1 MSNQDNFKLSKDQ
14 ILLSTNKGLDV
25 FKYFLGSR
33 FSRVGKSF
41 KSPFYN
47 DNKASC
53 YVYLDKKSNIYKFK
67 DFGDAEYSGDCFF
80 FVGKIFG
87 YSCEDRSDFYKI
99 LEVIDLELSLNT
111 IGQEIKIQNI
121 IEKNKGTVLLANKIK
136 SIHDGFETAKHKL
149 PIQYK
154 EFTIRELDYWG
165 KYGIKL
171 DTLNRYNVQSI
182 ESYNGISKDGR
193 EFLLTSSPEQP
204 IYGYQGR
211 RYTKL
216 YRPFSKL
223 RFLYTGE
230 ITENYIFGFEQL
242 PVRGDILFITGGEK
256 DVLSLASHGL
266 NAICLNSETAH
277 IPKNLLR
284 GLNYRFK
291 HITLLYDVDDTGKN
305 SMDKLTKEYKSF
317 KIKSLLLPLAGT
329 KQEKDVSDFFRLKHT
344 SEDLM
349 MLFMEMLDSMY
360 EDTIS
365 VMRSCEIDFKNP
377 PKAPEPLITINDVT
391 IGTPGNIL
399 CIAGSEGSGK
409 TNFLGGMLSGA
420 LKPNNTTVDTL
431 GTFIQ
436 PNEGEKAILLY
447 DTEQSEFQLFK
458 NISYIIDRSQRSAP
472 PRWFKAFG
480 LVGISRNE
488 RMNLI
493 LESMDRLYYEHGGI
507 HMVVIDGIADLLN
520 GVNDEE
526 SSVKLIEELFR
537 MAAIY
542 NTCILCVVHM
552 APSGMKL
559 RGHLGSEVQRKAA
572 GILLVEKETNT
583 NYSVVK
589 ALKVRDG
596 SPLDVPLIQFGWD
609 KAQGRH
615 VYLGN
620 KSKEESE
627 SRKINELSEVA
638 REIFA
643 KKSVLGYSELLNAV
657 MEALDIKDR
666 MARNYI
672 KFMKDNG
679 IIEKSN
685 GITVEYS
692 LSTGFS

>member
-111 IGQEIKIQNI
+111 IGQELKIQNI
-121 IEKNKGTVLLANKIK
+121 IDKNKGTVLLANKIK
-136 SIHDGFETAKHKL
+136 SIHDGFETAKNKL

-154 EFTIRELDYWG
+154 DFTIRELDYWG

-171 DTLNRYNVQSI
+171 DTLKRYNVQSI

-291 HITLLYDVDDTGKN
+291 HITLLYDVDDTGKS
-305 SMDKLTKEYKSF
+305 SMEKLTKEYKSF

-420 LKPNNTTVDTL
+420 LKPDNTTVDTL

-436 PNEGEKAILLY
+436 SNEGEKAILLY

>member
-111 IGQEIKIQNI
+111 IGQELKIQNI
-121 IEKNKGTVLLANKIK
+121 IEKNKGAVLLANKIK
-136 SIHDGFETAKHKL
+136 SIHDGFETAKNKL

-165 KYGIKL
+165 KYGIKI
-171 DTLNRYNVQSI
+171 DTLKRYNVQSI

-291 HITLLYDVDDTGKN
+291 HITLLYDVDDTGKS

-420 LKPNNTTVDTL
+420 LKPDNTTVDTL

-436 PNEGEKAILLY
+436 SNEGEKAILLF

-679 IIEKSN
+679 IIVKSN
-685 GITVEYS
+685 GITVEYT

>member
-1 MSNQDNFKLSKDQ
+1 MNQAALSSINKES
-14 ILLSTNKGLDV
+14 ILLLTNKGLDV
-25 FKYFLGSR
+25 FKYFMGNR
-33 FSRVGKSF
+33 FSKVGKSF

-53 YVYLDKKSNIYKFK
+53 YIYLDKKSNLYKFK

-87 YSCEDRSDFYKI
+87 YSCEDRTDFLKI
-99 LEVIDLELSLNT
+99 LEIIDTELSL
-111 IGQEIKIQNI
+111 GLSEQSHKIQNLLG
-121 IEKNKGTVLLANKIK
+121 KHQGTINVASKIK
-136 SIHDGFETAKHKL
+136 SIHDGFETAKNKL

-154 EFTIRELDYWG
+154 EFSLKELEFWN
-165 KYGIKL
+165 KYGIKIEVL
-171 DTLNRYNVQSI
+171 QKYNVHSI
-182 ESYNGISKDGR
+182 ESYNGISKEGR

-204 IYGYQGR
+204 IFGYQGR
-211 RYTKL
+211 RFTKL

-230 ITENYIFGFEQL
+230 ITENYVFGFEQL

-256 DVLSLASHGL
+256 DVLSLAAHGL

-291 HITLLYDVDDTGKN
+291 HITLLYDVDDTGKT
-305 SMDKLTKEYKSF
+305 SMERLCKEYKNY
-317 KIKSLLLPLAGT
+317 KVKSLLLPLSGT
-329 KQEKDVSDFFRLKHT
+329 KLEKDVSDFFKLKH
-344 SEDLM
+344 SAVDLM

-360 EDTIS
+360 EDTLS

-391 IGTPGNIL
+391 IGTPGNLL

-420 LKPNNTTVDTL
+420 LKPENTVVDTL
-431 GTFIQ
+431 GTFVQ
-436 PNEGEKAILLY
+436 SNDGNKAILLY
-447 DTEQSEFQLFK
+447 DTEQSEFQLYK
-458 NISYIIDRSQRSAP
+458 NISYIIDRSKREKP
-472 PRWFKAFG
+472 PHWFKAFG

-572 GILLVEKETNT
+572 GILLVEKETNS
-583 NYSVVK
+583 NCSVVK

-596 SPLDVPLIQFGWD
+596 SPLDVPLIQFGWN
-609 KAQGRH
+609 KEQGRH

-627 SRKINELSEVA
+627 SRKINELTEVA
-638 REIFA
+638 KEIFTTKA
-643 KKSVLGYSELLNAV
+643 NLSYTELLAAV

-692 LSTGFS
+692 LPTEFS

>member
-1 MSNQDNFKLSKDQ
+1 MSSQDNFKLSKDQ
-14 ILLSTNKGLDV
+14 ILLSTNRGLDV

-111 IGQEIKIQNI
+111 IGQELKIQNI
-121 IEKNKGTVLLANKIK
+121 IEKNKGAVLLANKIK
-136 SIHDGFETAKHKL
+136 SIHDGFETAKNKL

-154 EFTIRELDYWG
+154 EFSIRELDYWG

-171 DTLNRYNVQSI
+171 DTLKRYNVQSI

-420 LKPNNTTVDTL
+420 LKPDNTTVDTL

-436 PNEGEKAILLY
+436 SNEGEKAILLY

>member
-111 IGQEIKIQNI
+111 IGQELKIQNI
-121 IEKNKGTVLLANKIK
+121 IDKNKGSVLLANKIK
-136 SIHDGFETAKHKL
+136 SIHDGFETAKNKL

-154 EFTIRELDYWG
+154 EFNIRELDYWG
-165 KYGIKL
+165 KYGIKIE
-171 DTLNRYNVQSI
+171 TLKRYNVQSI

-365 VMRSCEIDFKNP
+365 VMKSCEIDFKNP

-420 LKPNNTTVDTL
+420 LKPDNTTVDTL

-436 PNEGEKAILLY
+436 SNEGEKAILLY

-692 LSTGFS
+692 LPT

>member
-1 MSNQDNFKLSKDQ
+1 MSNQDNFKLSKDL
-14 ILLSTNKGLDV
+14 ILLSTNRGLDV

-111 IGQEIKIQNI
+111 IGQKLKIQNI
-121 IEKNKGTVLLANKIK
+121 IEKNKGAVLLANKIK
-136 SIHDGFETAKHKL
+136 SIHDGFETAKNKL

-165 KYGIKL
+165 KYGIKI
-171 DTLNRYNVQSI
+171 DTLKRYNVQSI

-420 LKPNNTTVDTL
+420 LKPDNTTVDTL

-436 PNEGEKAILLY
+436 SNEGEKAILLY

>member
-1 MSNQDNFKLSKDQ
+1 MNQAALSSINKES
-14 ILLSTNKGLDV
+14 ILLVTNKGLDV
-25 FKYFLGSR
+25 FKYFMGNR
-33 FSRVGKSF
+33 FSKVGKSF

-53 YVYLDKKSNIYKFK
+53 YIYLDKKSNLYKFK

-87 YSCEDRSDFYKI
+87 YSCEDRTDFLKI
-99 LEVIDLELSLNT
+99 LEIIDTELSL
-111 IGQEIKIQNI
+111 GLSEQSIKIQNLLD
-121 IEKNKGTVLLANKIK
+121 KHQGTINVASKIK
-136 SIHDGFETAKHKL
+136 SIHDGFETAKNKL

-154 EFTIRELDYWG
+154 EFSLKELEFWN
-165 KYGIKL
+165 KYGIKVEVL
-171 DTLNRYNVQSI
+171 QKYNVHSI
-182 ESYNGISKDGR
+182 ESYNGISKEGR

-204 IYGYQGR
+204 IFGYQGR
-211 RYTKL
+211 RFTKL

-230 ITENYIFGFEQL
+230 ITENYVFGFEQL

-256 DVLSLASHGL
+256 DVLSLAAHGL

-291 HITLLYDVDDTGKN
+291 HITLLYDVDDTGKT
-305 SMDKLTKEYKSF
+305 SMERLCKEYKNY
-317 KIKSLLLPLAGT
+317 KVKSLLLPLSGT
-329 KQEKDVSDFFRLKHT
+329 KQEKDVSDFFKLKH
-344 SEDLM
+344 SAEDLM

-360 EDTIS
+360 EDTLS

-391 IGTPGNIL
+391 IGTPGNLL

-420 LKPNNTTVDTL
+420 LKPENTVVDTL
-431 GTFIQ
+431 GTFVQ
-436 PNEGEKAILLY
+436 SNEGNKAILLY
-447 DTEQSEFQLFK
+447 DTEQSEFQLYK
-458 NISYIIDRSQRSAP
+458 NISYIIDRSKREKP
-472 PRWFKAFG
+472 PHWFKAFG

-572 GILLVEKETNT
+572 GILLVEKEANS
-583 NYSVVK
+583 NCSVVK

-596 SPLDVPLIQFGWD
+596 SPLDVPLIQFGWN
-609 KAQGRH
+609 KEQGRH

-627 SRKINELSEVA
+627 SRKINELTEVA
-638 REIFA
+638 KEIFTS
-643 KKSVLGYSELLNAV
+643 KVNLSYTELLAAV

-692 LSTGFS
+692 LPTGFS

>member
-111 IGQEIKIQNI
+111 IGQELKIQNI
-121 IEKNKGTVLLANKIK
+121 IDNNKGSVLLANKIK
-136 SIHDGFETAKHKL
+136 SIHDGFETAKNKL

-154 EFTIRELDYWG
+154 EFNIRELDYWG
-165 KYGIKL
+165 KYGIKIE
-171 DTLNRYNVQSI
+171 TLKRYNVQSI

-420 LKPNNTTVDTL
+420 LKPDNTTVDTL

-436 PNEGEKAILLY
+436 SNEGEKAILLY

-679 IIEKSN
+679 IIQKSN

-692 LSTGFS
+692 LPTGFP

>member
-80 FVGKIFG
+80 FIGKIFG

-111 IGQEIKIQNI
+111 ISQKLKIQNI
-121 IEKNKGTVLLANKIK
+121 IDKNKGDVLLANKIK
-136 SIHDGFETAKHKL
+136 SIHDGFETAKNKL

-154 EFTIRELDYWG
+154 DFTIRELDYWG

-171 DTLNRYNVQSI
+171 DTLKRYNVQSI

-420 LKPNNTTVDTL
+420 LKPDNTAVDTL

-436 PNEGEKAILLY
+436 SNEGEKAILLY

-692 LSTGFS
+692 LSTGYS

>member
-111 IGQEIKIQNI
+111 IGQELKIQNI
-121 IEKNKGTVLLANKIK
+121 IEKNKGAVLLANKIK
-136 SIHDGFETAKHKL
+136 SIHDGFETAKNKL

-165 KYGIKL
+165 KYGIKI
-171 DTLNRYNVQSI
+171 DTLKRYNVQSI

-420 LKPNNTTVDTL
+420 LKPDNTIVDTL

-436 PNEGEKAILLY
+436 SNEGEKAILLY

-672 KFMKDNG
+672 RFMKDNG

-692 LSTGFS
+692 LSSGFS

>member
-111 IGQEIKIQNI
+111 IGQELKIQNI
-121 IEKNKGTVLLANKIK
+121 IEKNKGAVLLANKIK
-136 SIHDGFETAKHKL
+136 SIHDGFETAKNKL

-165 KYGIKL
+165 KYGIKI
-171 DTLNRYNVQSI
+171 DTLKRYNVQSI

-420 LKPNNTTVDTL
+420 LKPDNTIVDTL

-436 PNEGEKAILLY
+436 SNEGEKAILLY

-537 MAAIY
+537 IAAIY

-672 KFMKDNG
+672 RFMKDNG

>member
-14 ILLSTNKGLDV
+14 ILLSTNRGLDV

-111 IGQEIKIQNI
+111 IGQELKIQNI
-121 IEKNKGTVLLANKIK
+121 IEKNKGAVLLANKIK
-136 SIHDGFETAKHKL
+136 SIHDGFETAKNKL

-165 KYGIKL
+165 KYGIKI
-171 DTLNRYNVQSI
+171 DTLKRYNVQSI

-420 LKPNNTTVDTL
+420 LKPDNTIVDTL

-436 PNEGEKAILLY
+436 SNEGEKAILLY

-537 MAAIY
+537 IAAIY

>member
-14 ILLSTNKGLDV
+14 ILLSTNRGLDV

-111 IGQEIKIQNI
+111 IDQELKIQNI
-121 IEKNKGTVLLANKIK
+121 IENNKGAVLLANKIK
-136 SIHDGFETAKHKL
+136 SIHDGFETAKNKL

-165 KYGIKL
+165 KYGIKIE
-171 DTLNRYNVQSI
+171 TLKRYNVQSI

-365 VMRSCEIDFKNP
+365 VMRSCEIDFRNP

-420 LKPNNTTVDTL
+420 LKPDNTTVDTL

-436 PNEGEKAILLY
+436 SNEGEKAILLY

-679 IIEKSN
+679 IIEKYN

-692 LSTGFS
+692 LSTVFS

>member
-111 IGQEIKIQNI
+111 VGQELKIQNI
-121 IEKNKGTVLLANKIK
+121 IENNKGTVLLANKIK
-136 SIHDGFETAKHKL
+136 SIHDGFETAKNKL

-154 EFTIRELDYWG
+154 DFTIRELDYWG

-171 DTLNRYNVQSI
+171 DTLKRYNVQSI

-317 KIKSLLLPLAGT
+317 KINSLLLPLAGT

-420 LKPNNTTVDTL
+420 LKPDNTTVDTL

-436 PNEGEKAILLY
+436 SNEGEKAILLY

-572 GILLVEKETNT
+572 GILLVEKESSCNC
-583 NYSVVK
+583 SVVK

-596 SPLDVPLIQFGWD
+596 SPLDVPLIQFGWN
-609 KAQGRH
+609 KEQGRH

-672 KFMKDNG
+672 RFMKDNG

>member
-14 ILLSTNKGLDV
+14 ILLSTNRGLDV

-111 IGQEIKIQNI
+111 FVQELKIQNI
-121 IEKNKGTVLLANKIK
+121 IENNKGTVLLANKIK
-136 SIHDGFETAKHKL
+136 SIHDGFETAKNKL

-154 EFTIRELDYWG
+154 DFTIRELDYWG

-171 DTLNRYNVQSI
+171 DTLKRYNVQSI

-317 KIKSLLLPLAGT
+317 KIKSLLLPLSGT

-420 LKPNNTTVDTL
+420 LKPDNTTVDTL

-436 PNEGEKAILLY
+436 SNEGEKAILLY
-447 DTEQSEFQLFK
+447 DTEQSEFQLYK

-672 KFMKDNG
+672 RFMKDNG

-692 LSTGFS
+692 LSSGFS

>member
-14 ILLSTNKGLDV
+14 ILLSTNRGLDV

-111 IGQEIKIQNI
+111 IGQELKIQNI
-121 IEKNKGTVLLANKIK
+121 IEKNKGAVLLANKIK
-136 SIHDGFETAKHKL
+136 SIHDGFETAKNKL

-154 EFTIRELDYWG
+154 EFSIRELDYWG

-171 DTLNRYNVQSI
+171 DTLKRYNVQSI

-291 HITLLYDVDDTGKN
+291 HITLLYDVDDTGKS
-305 SMDKLTKEYKSF
+305 SMEKLTKEYKSF

-420 LKPNNTTVDTL
+420 LKPDNTTVDTL

-436 PNEGEKAILLY
+436 SNEGEKAILLY

-615 VYLGN
+615 IYLGN

>member
-1 MSNQDNFKLSKDQ
+1 MNKAALSSINKES
-14 ILLSTNKGLDV
+14 ILLVTNKGLDV
-25 FKYFLGSR
+25 FKYFMGNR
-33 FSRVGKSF
+33 FSKVGKSF

-53 YVYLDKKSNIYKFK
+53 YIYLDKKSNLFKFK

-87 YSCEDRSDFYKI
+87 YSCEDRTDFLKI
-99 LEVIDLELSLNT
+99 LEIIDTELSL
-111 IGQEIKIQNI
+111 GLSEQSHKIQNLLG
-121 IEKNKGTVLLANKIK
+121 KHQGTINVASKIK
-136 SIHDGFETAKHKL
+136 SIHDGFETAKNKL

-154 EFTIRELDYWG
+154 EFSLKELEFWN
-165 KYGIKL
+165 KYGIKIEVL
-171 DTLNRYNVQSI
+171 QKYNVHSI
-182 ESYNGISKDGR
+182 ESYNGVSKEGR

-204 IYGYQGR
+204 IFGYQGR
-211 RYTKL
+211 RFTKL

-230 ITENYIFGFEQL
+230 ITENYVFGFEQL

-256 DVLSLASHGL
+256 DVLSLAAHGL

-291 HITLLYDVDDTGKN
+291 HITLLYDVDDTGKT
-305 SMDKLTKEYKSF
+305 SMERLCKEYKNY
-317 KIKSLLLPLAGT
+317 KVKSLLLPLSGT
-329 KQEKDVSDFFRLKHT
+329 KQAKDVSDFFKLKH
-344 SEDLM
+344 SAEDLM

-360 EDTIS
+360 EDTLS

-377 PKAPEPLITINDVT
+377 PKAPEPLITINEVT
-391 IGTPGNIL
+391 IGTPGNLL

-420 LKPNNTTVDTL
+420 LKPENTVVDTL
-431 GTFIQ
+431 GTFVQ
-436 PNEGEKAILLY
+436 SNEGNKAILLY
-447 DTEQSEFQLFK
+447 DTEQSEFQLYK
-458 NISYIIDRSQRSAP
+458 NISYIIDRSKREKP
-472 PRWFKAFG
+472 PHWFKAFG

-572 GILLVEKETNT
+572 GILLVEKETNS
-583 NYSVVK
+583 NCSVVK

-596 SPLDVPLIQFGWD
+596 SPLDVPLIQFGWN
-609 KAQGRH
+609 KEQGRH

-627 SRKINELSEVA
+627 SRKINELTEVA
-638 REIFA
+638 KEIFTSKA
-643 KKSVLGYSELLNAV
+643 NLSYTELLAAV

-692 LSTGFS
+692 LPTGFS

>member
-111 IGQEIKIQNI
+111 IGQELKIQNI
-121 IEKNKGTVLLANKIK
+121 IENNKGTVLLANKIK
-136 SIHDGFETAKHKL
+136 SIHDGFETAKNKL

-154 EFTIRELDYWG
+154 DFTIRELDYWG

-171 DTLNRYNVQSI
+171 DTLKRYNVQSI

-420 LKPNNTTVDTL
+420 LKPDNTTVDTL

-436 PNEGEKAILLY
+436 SNEGEKAILLY

-643 KKSVLGYSELLNAV
+643 KKSTLGYSELLNAV

>member
-14 ILLSTNKGLDV
+14 ILLSTNRGLDV

-111 IGQEIKIQNI
+111 IGQELKIQNI
-121 IEKNKGTVLLANKIK
+121 IDNNKGSVLLANKIK
-136 SIHDGFETAKHKL
+136 SIHDGFETAKNKL

-154 EFTIRELDYWG
+154 EFNIRELDYWG
-165 KYGIKL
+165 KYGIKIE
-171 DTLNRYNVQSI
+171 TLKRYNVQSI

-420 LKPNNTTVDTL
+420 LKPDNTTVDTL

-436 PNEGEKAILLY
+436 SNEGEKAILLY

-458 NISYIIDRSQRSAP
+458 NISYIIDRSQRSTP

-542 NTCILCVVHM
+542 NTCIVCVVHM

-609 KAQGRH
+609 KEQGRH
-615 VYLGN
+615 IYLGN

>member
-14 ILLSTNKGLDV
+14 ILLFTNRGLDV

-111 IGQEIKIQNI
+111 IGQELKIQNI
-121 IEKNKGTVLLANKIK
+121 IEKNKGAILLANKIK
-136 SIHDGFETAKHKL
+136 SIHDGFETAKNKL

-171 DTLNRYNVQSI
+171 DTLKRYNVQSI